1 MLLSDYI
8 TQVQDLCH
16 DSQSIDYSN
25 TDLTRFIN
33 EARQRVAEDFWCV
46 RTYFTNC
53 TAIVGQE
60 TYPMSG
66 GVGGVKI
73 TAGGTY
79 ASTPTVTFS
88 PPSSGVTATGTAIM
102 SGTGSSQT
110 VVGVAMTN
118 WGSGYTTA
126 GTAPTVTF
134 SVGAPVTATG
144 TPVVL
149 NNVIDI
155 YTISRM
161 YPPGLLNT
169 RAMMMWAP
177 FSTFNAYLRYNTS
190 NSGGLAVWTAIS
202 DQNIFYLYPA
212 NVDQN
217 YVLEI
222 DAYTWPNPLV
232 NTTDLDTQIPLTC
245 QELVQYQAAYKALL
259 KAQNFDQADYYD
271 KKYQARATQK
281 NLSRTAPR
289 RPNIY
294 QNTWRRVQRGYF

>member
-1 MLLSDYI
+1 MLLSDY
-8 TQVQDLCH
+8 TLQVQDLVH
-16 DSQSIDYSN
+16 DNQFLDYQQS
-25 TDLTRFIN
+25 DLTRYIN
-33 EARQRVAEDFWCV
+33 EARNRVAEDFWCV
-46 RTYFTNC
+46 RTYFQNL
-53 TAIVGQE
+53 TAIVNQE

-66 GVGGVKI
+66 AVGGAKV

-79 ASTPTVTFS
+79 SSTPAVTFS
-88 PPSSGVTATGTAIM
+88 APSAGITATGTAVM
-102 SGTGSSQT
+102 QGTGSNQT

-118 WGSGYTTA
+118 WGSGYSTVTP
-126 GTAPTVTF
+126 PTVTF
-134 SVGAPVTATG
+134 AAGAPTATG

-155 YTISRM
+155 YTISYL
-161 YPPGLLNT
+161 YPPGLQGFRRQMLL
-169 RAMMMWAP
+169 WAP
-177 FSTFNAYLRYNTS
+177 FTAFNAVFRMNTT
-190 NSGGLAVWTAIS
+190 NGGPPGCWSAVS

-212 NVDQN
+212 NPDQN

-232 NTTDLDTQIPLTC
+232 NTTDVETQIPLVC

-271 KKYQARATQK
+271 KKYKARAVEK

-289 RPNIY
+289 RPNVY
-294 QNTWRRVQRGYF
+294 QNIWRRVQRGYA

>member
-8 TQVQDLCH
+8 TQVQDLVH
-16 DSQSIDYSN
+16 DSSNIDYANS
-25 TDLTRFIN
+25 DLTRYIN
-33 EARQRVAEDFWCV
+33 EARNRVAEDFWCV

-53 TAIVGQE
+53 TAVINQE

-66 GVGGVKI
+66 GVGGAKI
-73 TAGGTY
+73 TLGGTY
-79 ASTPTVTFS
+79 AAPPSVTFS
-88 PPSSGVTATGTAIM
+88 APSSGVTATGTAVM
-102 SGTGSSQT
+102 SGTGSNQT

-118 WGSGYTTA
+118 WGSGYSTA
-126 GTAPTVTF
+126 GTPVTVTF
-134 SVGAPVTATG
+134 GAGAPTATG
-144 TPVVL
+144 TPVVF

-161 YPPGLLNT
+161 YPPGLQGLQ
-169 RAMMMWAP
+169 RAMLQWAP
-177 FSTFNAYLRYNTS
+177 FASFNAFLRYNTL
-190 NSGGLAVWTAIS
+190 NSGPPSVWTAIS

-212 NVDQN
+212 APDQN
-217 YVLEI
+217 YILEI

-232 NTTDLDTQIPLTC
+232 NTTDVDTQIPLTC

-294 QNTWRRVQRGYF
+294 QNVWRRVQRGYF